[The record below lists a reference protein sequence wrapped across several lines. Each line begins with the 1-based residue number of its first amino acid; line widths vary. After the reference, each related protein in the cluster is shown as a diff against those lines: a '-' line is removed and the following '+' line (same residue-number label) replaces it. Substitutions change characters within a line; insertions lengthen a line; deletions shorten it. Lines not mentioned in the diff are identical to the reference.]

1 MQQKRPS
8 LDRLL
13 RKWQKR
19 LKLQDW
25 TIEAKYVPPE
35 AMANQ
40 PAPLGECQMD
50 YAQKEAVIRILDPK
64 HNKDAVL
71 PGHRNTELTFVH
83 EMLHCHLN
91 SQSVKPVHLEHA
103 VEALAKAFMD
113 I

>member
-1 MQQKRPS
+1 MQKRPN
-8 LDRLL
+8 LERLL

-25 TIEAKYVPPE
+25 VIEARYVKPE
-35 AMANQ
+35 EMVNQ
-40 PAPLGECQMD
+40 PAPLGECHMD

-64 HNKDAVL
+64 YNEAAVL

-83 EMLHCHLN
+83 EMMHCHLN
-91 SQSVKPVHLEHA
+91 KESVRPAHLEHV
-103 VEALAKAFMD
+103 VEALAKAFME

>member
-13 RKWQKR
+13 IKWKKK

-25 TIEAKYVPPE
+25 MITARYVKPDE
-35 AMANQ
+35 MSNQ
-40 PAPLGECQMD
+40 PPPLGECAMS
-50 YAQKEAVIRILDPK
+50 YSQKEASIFILDPK
-64 HNKDAVL
+64 YNTSVVL
-71 PGHRNTELTFVH
+71 PGHSNTELTFVH

-91 SQSVKPVHLEHA
+91 RNSVRPAYLEDV
-103 VEALAKAFMD
+103 VEALAKAFLD